1 MLESTRNGA
10 DFSNTDGHRVR
21 KTWTQLLRSLYNNV
35 GKIPGRLFRLGKPG
49 VSGGLDE
56 KVPIDVS
63 IPNNQ
68 IMEEKIEKTR
78 EEVFQDSHFEWV
90 KTERQGD
97 VCRFKEF
104 YTQDGVEYVVF
115 LDSTRVRLDL
125 IGDVVLQHQHEGEIL
140 GDGLVLTQTNFPPSP
155 LPPPPVLT
163 MSDTG
168 SVKLVSKEIDP
179 VSAILEKTKKKTEKV
194 SLTLTLK
201 IPAPEL
207 YNVIKENFDNAEE
220 VLLQNVMDQIHDN
233 LLREALKRELQ
244 NIYQKKKRNN
254 AGSV

>member
-1 MLESTRNGA
+1 
-10 DFSNTDGHRVR
+10 
-21 KTWTQLLRSLYNNV
+21 
-35 GKIPGRLFRLGKPG
+35 
-49 VSGGLDE
+49 
-56 KVPIDVS
+56 
-63 IPNNQ
+63 
-68 IMEEKIEKTR
+68 MEEKIEKTR

-104 YTQDGVEYVVF
+104 YTQDGVEYIVF
-115 LDSTRVRLDL
+115 QDSTRVRLDL
-125 IGDVVLQHQHEGEIL
+125 IGDVVLQHQYEGEIL
-140 GDGLVLTQTNFPPSP
+140 GDGIALTQTIFPPSP
-155 LPPPPVLT
+155 PQPPLVLIPSNT
-163 MSDTG
+163 EPA
-168 SVKLVSKEIDP
+168 KLVSKEIDP